1 MPGPIHG
8 VKVLELA
15 QIMAGPTCGL
25 MLADLGAEVIKIEKI
40 PGGDDT
46 RRFLPPDVNGEAA
59 AFMMMNRNKRG
70 MALDLKTKEGVEVF
84 KRLVKQA
91 DVVVEN
97 FRKGTLEKLGVGY
110 EELKKINPKI
120 ILCEISG
127 YGRTGPYADKGGFDL
142 IAQGMSGLMSIT
154 GESKGKPP
162 MKVGAP
168 VTDITAGILAATGVL
183 AALVSRA
190 TTGVG
195 QRVDTSLYEAGIVHT
210 YWQSAIASATGV
222 APGPLGSA
230 HPLTAPYQA
239 FQTKDKWITVGA
251 SNQNTWLKLIDA
263 LEVKELQENEKFNSN
278 ANRMQNVTE
287 LTELLKK
294 ELAKKTSAEWLKLF
308 DEKGLPCGPINT
320 VTEMFE
326 DPQTIERKMIVDVK
340 NKKAGSFKAIGMPI
354 KFSETKVED
363 TKESPTFGQHTKQIL
378 LDHGFKSEEIDSLM
392 KQGVVS

>member
-263 LEVKELQENEKFNSN
+263 LGVKELQENEKFNSN

-294 ELAKKTSAEWLKLF
+294 ELAKKTSAEWLRLF

-326 DPQTIERKMIVDVK
+326 DPQTKERKMIVDVK
-340 NKKAGSFKAIGMPI
+340 NTKAGSFKAIGMPI

>member
-84 KRLVKQA
+84 KRMVKQA

-263 LEVKELQENEKFNSN
+263 LGVKELQENEKFNSN
-278 ANRMQNVTE
+278 ANRMKNLTE

-294 ELAKKTSAEWLKLF
+294 ELVKKTAEEWLKLF

-340 NKKAGSFKAIGMPI
+340 NTKAGSFKAIGMPI

>member
-1 MPGPIHG
+1 MSGPIKG
-8 VKVLELA
+8 IKVLELA

-25 MLADLGAEVIKIEKI
+25 MLADLGADVIKIEKI

-70 MALDLKTKEGVEVF
+70 MTLDLKKKEGVEVF
-84 KRLVKQA
+84 KRLVKNA

-97 FRKGTLEKLGVGY
+97 YRKGTLERLGIGY
-110 EELKKINPKI
+110 EELKKINPRI

-142 IAQGMSGLMSIT
+142 IAQGMSGLMSVT
-154 GESKGKPP
+154 GESKDRPP

-168 VTDITAGILAATGVL
+168 VTDITAGILAAMGVL
-183 AALVSRA
+183 AALVARGR
-190 TTGVG
+190 TGAG

-239 FQTKDKWITVGA
+239 FKTKDKWITVGA
-251 SNQNTWLKLIDA
+251 SNQNTWLNLIDA
-263 LEVKELQENEKFNSN
+263 LGRKDLQDNEKFSSN
-278 ANRMQNVTE
+278 AHRMKNISELIEILKTE
-287 LTELLKK
+287 LE
-294 ELAKKTSAEWLKLF
+294 KKTSAEWLAIF
-308 DEKGLPCGPINT
+308 DEKGLPCGPIHT

-326 DPQTIERKMIVDVK
+326 DPQTIARKMIVDVK
-340 NKKAGSFKAIGMPI
+340 NTKAGSFKAIGMPV
-354 KFSETKVED
+354 KFSDTKVED

-378 LDHGFKSEEIDSLM
+378 LDNGFTNDEIDALM
-392 KQGVVS
+392 QQGAII

>member
-263 LEVKELQENEKFNSN
+263 LEVKELQENQKFNSN

-294 ELAKKTSAEWLKLF
+294 ELEKKTSAEWLKLF

-340 NKKAGSFKAIGMPI
+340 NEKAGSFKGIGMPI